1 MSQQNKKAKNTI
13 FETVVIFI
21 GIVLRFITGILANPS
36 DYQHDVALGTFW
48 GHFDYAM
55 HFFKSFKLPDTNVY
69 ELCQGPL
76 NAIAQGLFMRLTSFT
91 SKDDLEVY
99 ANCKI
104 LSILWSIIAL
114 ILIVKILDEFVL
126 KKRVRN
132 IVIAIMSLYP
142 GLIWQAGQYSND
154 PLSYMLFILSLYLG
168 IKWCNSLKTQDTKKQ
183 MLNIILLAISI
194 GLGMLTKISVAII
207 ALIIGPMMVIIWI
220 KSFKNQTYKF
230 KNITLQLAIF
240 AIIVFPLG
248 LSFYIRNAILFDQP
262 LGYVYEIARGTALM
276 IDTNKYGVVERF
288 LSFPIDRLFHEKF
301 FVYHDFFEL
310 NIWIDLIKT
319 SVLDEICRIVYEPDA
334 VDIFNAVLVILNL
347 IFWIVGIFSVFKI
360 WLGGIIKNRLLKKQA
375 PNTQTANNQTIVDDY
390 EYRKSFI
397 NLRNISTLLVVLALF
412 AYVFFQVNYQYS
424 CNSNYRY
431 IPYITLGLA
440 LAIAL

>member
-1 MSQQNKKAKNTI
+1 MDYQIKKTKNSI
-13 FETVVIFI
+13 FETIIIFI
-21 GIVLRFITGILANPS
+21 GIILRFITGILANPS
-36 DYQHDVALGTFW
+36 ANQHDVLGSFG

-55 HFFKSFKLPDTNVY
+55 YFFKSFKLPDTNVY

-76 NAIAQGLFMRLTSFT
+76 NAIIQGLFMRITSFT

-132 IVIAIMSLYP
+132 VVIAIMSLYP

-230 KNITLQLAIF
+230 KNITLQLVIF

-262 LGYVYEIARGTALM
+262 LGYVYEIARGTALK
-276 IDTNKYGVVERF
+276 INKRKFGPDKRF
-288 LSFPIDRLFHEKF
+288 FSFPIDRLFNEKF
-301 FVYHDFFEL
+301 FVYHDFMEY

-319 SVLDEICRIVYEPDA
+319 SVLDEICWGKLVFEPDR
-334 VDIFNAVLVILNL
+334 VDIFNAILVILNL

-360 WLGGIIKNRLLKKQA
+360 WIWGIIKDRLQKKSSQ
-375 PNTQTANNQTIVDDY
+375 PTSEDL

-397 NLRNISTLLVVLALF
+397 NLRNISTLLVALALF